1 MSQSPKSRSW
11 CFTINNYTEQ
21 EYESLFEDHN
31 SVKYMIVG
39 KEVGENQTPHLQ
51 GYVWCKNQIRMAT
64 VKTIVGSRAH
74 LEIAKGNH
82 EQNFKYCSKD
92 GDFKEV
98 GTRPIMPKQKGEME
112 RKRYADAWDLAKAGE
127 MESIDADIRMR
138 YYGTIKRIRHDTLTS
153 RGGLEDTE
161 EQMEWYYG
169 PAGTGKSRKA
179 REENPDAYLK
189 NCNRWWDG
197 YTDQAIV
204 IIEDLDV
211 KHDYLAHN
219 LKHWGDRYAFLAEV
233 KGSSMKIRPRKIIV
247 TSNYHPNQIW
257 TSPSDLEPILRRFKL
272 THFATLGA
280 VPIQRRNNQ
289 RMTSPIDLTLD

>member
-64 VKTIVGSRAH
+64 VKTIAGSRAH

-82 EQNFKYCSKD
+82 EQNYKYCSKD

-127 MESIDADIRMR
+127 ME
-138 YYGTIKRIRHDTLTS
+138 
-153 RGGLEDTE
+153 
-161 EQMEWYYG
+161 
-169 PAGTGKSRKA
+169 
-179 REENPDAYLK
+179 YLK
-189 NCNRWWDG
+189 NCNRWGDG
-197 YTDQAIV
+197 YTDQDIV
-204 IIEDLDV
+204 IIEDFDA

-219 LKHWGDRYAFLAEV
+219 LKHCADRYAFLAEV

-280 VPIQRRNNQ
+280 VPIERRNSQ